1 MMKIR
6 GLAFALGC
14 TFAGASQASTLL
26 YGLERDGSFNRLMT
40 INTSTGAATPLF
52 SFSVA
57 SNVRTINLAYNPNT
71 NKFLTVGSIDQF
83 SSQLIEIDPVAQTAS
98 VVTHQV
104 PGSFLEGVEY
114 SPTLGGIVL
123 SYGVSN
129 NFTSGRLALLNDN
142 YQLLQNQPTTGM
154 ADMDTLFLDPNGAL
168 NSMDSN
174 NPTGGFQRNR
184 LNTPFG
190 VLNRVGVGVNMY
202 IATDVD
208 AVWKADEGKMFLNR
222 GSTLSLINPAS
233 TALTTVG
240 SYGTSPNVMVGLAV
254 APVPEPAT
262 LAALGLG
269 VAALLRR
276 RKSA

>member
-1 MMKIR
+1 MMNFRI
-6 GLAFALGC
+6 LALTLGC
-14 TFAGASQASTLL
+14 SLAGVSQASTLL

-52 SFSVA
+52 SFSVGTG
-57 SNVRTINLAYNPNT
+57 VRTISLAYNPNT
-71 NKFLTVGSIDQF
+71 SKFLTVGAIDQF

-98 VVTHQV
+98 VVTHQA

-114 SPTLGGIVL
+114 SPSLGGIVV
-123 SYGVSN
+123 SYGISN
-129 NFTSGRLALLNDN
+129 NFTSGRLALLNN
-142 YQLLQNQPTTGM
+142 SYQLLKNQPTTGM
-154 ADMDTLFLDPNGAL
+154 TDMDMLFLDSTGAL
-168 NSMDSN
+168 NAMDTN
-174 NPTGGFQRNR
+174 NLSGGFQRNR

-190 VLNRVGVGVNMY
+190 VLNRVGVGANMY
-202 IATDVD
+202 AANDLD

-222 GSTLSLINPAS
+222 GSSLSLINPAS
-233 TALTTVG
+233 TSLTSVG
-240 SYGTSPNVMVGLAV
+240 SYGTSPNLMVGLAV

-269 VAALLRR
+269 VATLLRR